1 MLKIS
6 NLYFSYKNT
15 SILDNINLFLEK
27 GKIYF
32 LLGENGA
39 GKTTL
44 IKCILNILNYKK
56 GTIEVGQKDIKLID
70 SNERAKLLSYVPQE
84 HTPLFNHLLLDVILM
99 GAAGRLNF
107 YESPKKSDIERANMI
122 ARYLGIEKLISK
134 GYGEIS
140 GGERQLTLIGRA
152 LMQDSKFLLMDE
164 PHSNLDYGNRIMV
177 MNILEN
183 LKKDGYTILISSH
196 NPQDAFLYA
205 DEVII
210 LNEGKV
216 KVQGP
221 PNDVLTS
228 ELLSS
233 IYKQNIELIDIKE
246 KNIKICIPITKG
258 ETK

>member
-6 NLYFSYKNT
+6 NLCFSYRNT

-44 IKCILNILNYKK
+44 IKCILNLLNYKE
-56 GTIEVGQKDIKLID
+56 GTIQIDQKNIKLLD

-84 HTPLFNHLLLDVILM
+84 HMPLFNHLLLDVILM
-99 GAAGRLNF
+99 GAAGRLSF

-122 ARYLGIEKLISK
+122 ASYLGIEKLISK
-134 GYGEIS
+134 RYGEIS

-152 LMQDSKFLLMDE
+152 LMQDSEFLLMDE

-228 ELLSS
+228 ELLSN

>member
-1 MLKIS
+1 MGKNIGHTGGNRCYLIA
-6 NLYFSYKNT
+6 YDFSSDRLRRKV
-15 SILDNINLFLEK
+15 EK
-27 GKIYF
+27 
-32 LLGENGA
+32 
-39 GKTTL
+39 TL
-44 IKCILNILNYKK
+44 
-56 GTIEVGQKDIKLID
+56 
-70 SNERAKLLSYVPQE
+70 
-84 HTPLFNHLLLDVILM
+84 
-99 GAAGRLNF
+99 
-107 YESPKKSDIERANMI
+107 
-122 ARYLGIEKLISK
+122 
-134 GYGEIS
+134 
-140 GGERQLTLIGRA
+140 
-152 LMQDSKFLLMDE
+152 
-164 PHSNLDYGNRIMV
+164 LDYGNRIMV

-246 KNIKICIPITKG
+246 KNIKICIPIMKG
-258 ETK
+258 ETKWKKFF

>member
-1 MLKIS
+1 M
-6 NLYFSYKNT
+6 
-15 SILDNINLFLEK
+15 
-27 GKIYF
+27 
-32 LLGENGA
+32 
-39 GKTTL
+39 
-44 IKCILNILNYKK
+44 NYKE
-56 GTIEVGQKDIKLID
+56 GTIQVDQKDIKSID

-84 HTPLFNHLLLDVILM
+84 HTPLFNHLLLDI
-99 GAAGRLNF
+99 
-107 YESPKKSDIERANMI
+107 KRAKMI
-122 ARYLGIEKLISK
+122 ARYLGIEKLIPK

-246 KNIKICIPITKG
+246 KNIKICIPIMKG

>member
-6 NLYFSYKNT
+6 NLCFSYKDNL
-15 SILDNINLFLEK
+15 ILENIDLELEK
-27 GKIYF
+27 GRIYF

-44 IKCILNILNYKK
+44 IKCILSILNYKK
-56 GTIEVGQKDIKLID
+56 GNILVDNKDIKLLD
-70 SNERAKLLSYVPQE
+70 PVERAKLLSYVPQE
-84 HTPLFNHLLLDVILM
+84 HTPLFNHHLLDVILM

-122 ARYLGIEKLISK
+122 TKYLGIENLISK

-183 LKKDGYTILISSH
+183 LKRDGYTILISSH

-210 LNEGKV
+210 LNKGKI
-216 KVQGP
+216 KIKGAA
-221 PNDVLTS
+221 NDVLTS

-233 IYKQNIELIDIKE
+233 IYKQDIELIDVKE
-246 KNIKICIPITKG
+246 KNIKICIPIMKGVTK
-258 ETK
+258 